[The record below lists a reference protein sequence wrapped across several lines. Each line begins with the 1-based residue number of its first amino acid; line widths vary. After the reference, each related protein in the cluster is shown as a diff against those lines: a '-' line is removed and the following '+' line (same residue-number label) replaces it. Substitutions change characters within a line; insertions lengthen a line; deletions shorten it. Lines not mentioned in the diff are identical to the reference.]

1 MPRTVPG
8 SYATVPVTDDQ
19 VMSAARFAVDAQKMA
34 LSVDGKKAALELVRV
49 LAAEQQVVSG
59 VDYRL

>member
-8 SYATVPVTDDQ
+8 SYATVPVT
-19 VMSAARFAVDAQKMA
+19 DAQKMA